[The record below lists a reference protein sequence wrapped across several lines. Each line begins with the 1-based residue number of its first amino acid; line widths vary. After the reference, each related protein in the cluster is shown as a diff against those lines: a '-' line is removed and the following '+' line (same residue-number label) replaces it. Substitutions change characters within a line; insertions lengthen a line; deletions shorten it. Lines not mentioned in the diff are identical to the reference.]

1 VAGAETAGAVVLDAV
16 VESRS
21 TGVDL
26 TGVLE
31 VPWTAPCRRCLE
43 SVAGTTTIDVEEHFD
58 HRPVSGEIGPI
69 GEDGVIDLGPMIHDE
84 TRCALPLTVLCG
96 SDCRGPVPDAFV
108 DPDDPNAPTEPADP
122 RWSALDELS
131 FDD

>member
-1 VAGAETAGAVVLDAV
+1 MAGAETTGTVVLDVV

-21 TGVDL
+21 SGVDV
-26 TGVLE
+26 TGELK

-43 SVAGTTTIDVEEHFD
+43 PVAGTTTIDVEEHFD
-58 HRPVSGEIGPI
+58 LHPVSGEIGPI
-69 GEDGVIDLGPMIHDE
+69 DDNGVIDLGPMIHDE

-96 SDCRGPVPDAFV
+96 NDCRGPVPDAFV
-108 DPDDPNAPTEPADP
+108 DPDDPEAPAEPHDP
-122 RWSALDELS
+122 RWSALDQLS